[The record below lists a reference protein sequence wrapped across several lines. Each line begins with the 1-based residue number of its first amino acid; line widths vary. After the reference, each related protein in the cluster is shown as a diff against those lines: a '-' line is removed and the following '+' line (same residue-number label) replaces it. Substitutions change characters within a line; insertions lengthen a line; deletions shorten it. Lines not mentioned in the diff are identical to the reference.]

1 MARSRSHD
9 LEGLLG
15 HVFVFGSQTV
25 FVVESRVPGVPLR
38 AVSGYTLPL
47 YPGPATVL
55 AGCPAI
61 YRQNVLHIE
70 TPAGDVQCTV
80 DLDALPGD
88 AYVEDAPAHD
98 PAAP

>member
-70 TPAGDVQCTV
+70 TPAGDVQYRI

-88 AYVEDAPAHD
+88 AYVEDAPAQD
-98 PAAP
+98 AASS

>member
-9 LEGLLG
+9 LDGLLG
-15 HVFVFGSQTV
+15 HVVVFDTHTV
-25 FVVESRVPGVPLR
+25 FVVESKLPGVPLR
-38 AVSGYTLPL
+38 AVSGYTLPP
-47 YPGPATVL
+47 YPGSATVL

-70 TPAGDVQCTV
+70 TLAGDVQCNL

-88 AYVEDAPAHD
+88 AYLEDAPSR
-98 PAAP
+98 

>member
-1 MARSRSHD
+1 MTTSRSHD

-15 HVFVFGSQTV
+15 RVFVFGSQTV
-25 FVVESRVPGVPLR
+25 FVVESRFPGVPLR
-38 AVSGYTLPL
+38 AVSGYTLPP
-47 YPGPATVL
+47 YPGSATVL

-70 TPAGDVQCTV
+70 TLAGDVQCTL

-88 AYVEDAPAHD
+88 AYLEDAPSR
-98 PAAP
+98 

>member
-1 MARSRSHD
+1 MTTSRSHD

-15 HVFVFGSQTV
+15 RVFVFGSQTV
-25 FVVESRVPGVPLR
+25 FVVESRFPGVRLR

-70 TPAGDVQCTV
+70 TPAGDVQYRI

-88 AYVEDAPAHD
+88 AYVEDAPAQD
-98 PAAP
+98 AAAP

>member
-9 LEGLLG
+9 LDGLLG
-15 HVFVFGSQTV
+15 HVVVFDTHTV
-25 FVVESRVPGVPLR
+25 FVVESKLPGVPLR
-38 AVSGYTLPL
+38 AISGYTLPL

-70 TPAGDVQCTV
+70 TPAGDVQYRI

-88 AYVEDAPAHD
+88 AYVEDAPAQD
-98 PAAP
+98 AAAS

>member
-1 MARSRSHD
+1 MTTSRSHD

-15 HVFVFGSQTV
+15 RVFVFGSQTV
-25 FVVESRVPGVPLR
+25 FVVESRFPGVPLR

-47 YPGPATVL
+47 YLGPATVL
-55 AGCPAI
+55 AGCPAV

>member
-15 HVFVFGSQTV
+15 HLFVFGSQTV

-70 TPAGDVQCTV
+70 TPAGDVQYRI

-88 AYVEDAPAHD
+88 AYVEDAPAQD
-98 PAAP
+98 AAAS

>member
-1 MARSRSHD
+1 MGPFRTHD
-9 LEGLLG
+9 LDGLVG
-15 HVFVFGSQTV
+15 HVVVFDTHRV
-25 FVVESRVPGVPLR
+25 FVVESRLPSVPLG
-38 AVSGYTLPL
+38 AVSGYTLLP

-55 AGCPAI
+55 AGCPAV

>member
-38 AVSGYTLPL
+38 AVSGYALPL

-70 TPAGDVQCTV
+70 TPAGDVQYRI
-80 DLDALPGD
+80 DPDALPGD
-88 AYVEDAPAHD
+88 AYVEDAPAQD
-98 PAAP
+98 AAAS

>member
-15 HVFVFGSQTV
+15 LVFVFGSQTV
-25 FVVESRVPGVPLR
+25 FVVESRLPGVPLR

-70 TPAGDVQCTV
+70 TPAGDVQCWI
-80 DLDALPGD
+80 DIDALPGD
-88 AYVEDAPAHD
+88 AYVEDAPVQD
-98 PAAP
+98 AAAS

>member
-9 LEGLLG
+9 LDGLLG
-15 HVFVFGSQTV
+15 HVVVFDTHTV
-25 FVVESRVPGVPLR
+25 FVVESKLPGAPLR
-38 AVSGYTLPL
+38 AVSGYTLPP
-47 YPGPATVL
+47 YPGSATVL

-70 TPAGDVQCTV
+70 TLAGDVQCTL

-88 AYVEDAPAHD
+88 AYLEDAPSR
-98 PAAP
+98 